1 MNLCFLS
8 CLNDTDLSCA
18 IAGREESILG
28 GVRIGGRGAGAAPA
42 WPVQFIGALPIGQMA
57 GKVDEVWCSDT
68 PCSSGEF
75 ADIAWRRAGPVL
87 YGVLEL
93 PESDFP
99 GASDCSPLQA
109 ASQEAYRRIF
119 RLLEAQ
125 QLPYL
130 WRVWNYL
137 ADINLE
143 THGLERYRQ
152 FNIGR
157 QDAFLEFS
165 RGATGNVPAACAI
178 GLAGGP
184 LRIAFMAG
192 GEAATAVENPRQ
204 ISAYDYPAEY
214 GPRSPTFSRAAL
226 VSLARQEI
234 LFISGTASILGHQTM
249 HCGDVV
255 AQTREALNN
264 VATVVAEANRL
275 ARSAPYRVE
284 KLAYRVYLRHAAD
297 LAASR
302 DTLHPFLGTAAEIS
316 YVHGDICRSDLLVEI
331 EATALHDLETAG

>member
-42 WPVQFIGALPIGQMA
+42 WPVQLIGALPIGQMA

-87 YGVLEL
+87 YGILEL

-137 ADINLE
+137 ADINRE
-143 THGLERYRQ
+143 THWLERYRQ

-157 QDAFLEFS
+157 QDAFLECS

-184 LRIAFMAG
+184 LRVAFMAG
-192 GEAATAVENPRQ
+192 SEAAVALENPRQ

-234 LFISGTASILGHQTM
+234 LFISGTASILGHRTM
-249 HCGDVV
+249 HGRNVA
-255 AQTREALNN
+255 AQTREALTN
-264 VATVVAEANRL
+264 VAAVVAEANRRDRAL
-275 ARSAPYRVE
+275 PYRIDE
-284 KLAYRVYLRHAAD
+284 LAYRVYLRHATDFATVRAV
-297 LAASR
+297 LNAMLGAAA
-302 DTLHPFLGTAAEIS
+302 PFACI
-316 YVHGDICRSDLLVEI
+316 VGDICRSDLLVEI
-331 EATALHDLETAG
+331 EATALHNLESQ

>member
-1 MNLCFLS
+1 M
-8 CLNDTDLSCA
+8 
-18 IAGREESILG
+18 GRLG
-28 GVRIGGRGAGAAPA
+28 LFEATANAGAA
-42 WPVQFIGALPIGQMA
+42 G
-57 GKVDEVWCSDT
+57 
-68 PCSSGEF
+68 
-75 ADIAWRRAGPVL
+75 RAGEDGGIRFWLDEHLLFGILDV
-87 YGVLEL
+87 E
-93 PESDFP
+93 ESDFRR
-99 GASDCSPLQA
+99 GGQPLRQA
-109 ASQEAYRRIF
+109 AEDAYHRVFALIERERR
-119 RLLEAQ
+119 
-125 QLPYL
+125 PHL
-130 WRVWNYL
+130 WRTWNYL
-137 ADINLE
+137 ADINQA
-143 THGLERYRQ
+143 TDGLERYRQ

-204 ISAYDYPAEY
+204 ISAYDYPAKY

-297 LAASR
+297 LAAAR